1 MEFVSVVCRGGIIS
15 PTEQTQARYTE
26 LAGLGHFLLMED
38 PTALAKHIRAFIEAV
53 L

>member
-15 PTEQTQARYTE
+15 TTEQTQARYTE